1 MWVVNMGVR
10 TAFQQTRW
18 ITIGALAVAI
28 WAVVTWF
35 EVLELIDWASMD
47 YIGRSAVSGVIGLIV
62 LGALIMLLVAMFGEL
77 GEEEPSPESWPP
89 E

>member
-1 MWVVNMGVR
+1 MGVR
-10 TAFQQTRW
+10 TAFQQARW
-18 ITIGALAVAI
+18 ITIAALAVAI